1 MKTISIDIETYSKID
16 LTKSGVYKYIEDDF
30 EILLIAYAYDDE
42 EVKIIDLKNGE
53 KIPPKLQDDIFDES
67 IIKTAFNANFERVCL
82 SKHFNKY
89 LSPKM
94 FRCTQVHALYLGL
107 PHGLE
112 KVAKTLR
119 IKEQKLEEGKNLIR
133 FFMNEKNI
141 SLINSKENSKE
152 KLEVIKKYEEFKNY
166 CINDVVV
173 ERSIKKVL
181 EKVEIPEMEQ
191 KLWELDQE
199 INDRGVLVDK
209 KLLENACIY
218 DSEFKEVLMEKLKA
232 ITKVENPKSNNQMKI
247 YLKSLGLEVSS
258 LNKESVEKLLNSE
271 EVLNNPRCEEIREV
285 LDLRSKLNKTSTK
298 KYEAMKRCVCSDER
312 IRGLFQFYGANR
324 TGRWAGR
331 LVQVQN
337 LPQNKLSNL
346 DEVRSSI
353 SNDYKNKL
361 PSRDE
366 RNKYNKIDKYNQL
379 DINKYKYNEDI
390 STILSQLIRTT
401 FIPKENHRFIIS
413 DFSAIE
419 ARIIAYL
426 SNEKWRIDVFNTH
439 GKIYEASASKM
450 FNVDINEITKESDLR
465 QKGKIAELALGY
477 QGGVGALVSMGA
489 YNMDLCETDLL
500 GIVKAFRSSNINIVN
515 LWKKVERAF
524 IKAVK
529 DKTVVNIDKNISFI
543 YEGNI
548 LFIKLPSGRRISYIR
563 PRLDYDSS
571 FNKYVITYEGL
582 DSVSKKQTRLTTYGG
597 KLVENIVQAI
607 ARDVLGYAMINIK
620 AKGFDIVMHVHDE
633 VVVEVE
639 NGLSSVEEIC
649 EIMCEENPYLKDLT
663 LRADGFE
670 SKYYK
675 K

>member
-16 LTKSGVYKYIEDDF
+16 LTKSGVYKYIEEDF
-30 EILLIAYAYDDE
+30 EILLIAYAYNDE

-53 KIPPKLQDDIFDES
+53 KIPPQFKKDLFDEN

-82 SKHFNKY
+82 SKYFNKN

-107 PHGLE
+107 PHGLDN
-112 KVAKTLR
+112 VAKTLR
-119 IKEQKLEEGKNLIR
+119 LKEQKLEAGKNLIR
-133 FFMNEKNI
+133 FFMNEKNVA
-141 SLINSKENSKE
+141 LITSKENSKE
-152 KLEVIKKYEEFKNY
+152 KLEVLKKYEEFKKY

-181 EKVEIPEMEQ
+181 EKVKIPEIEN

-209 KLLENACIY
+209 NLLENACIY
-218 DSEFKEVLMEKLKA
+218 DNEFKEALIKKLKA
-232 ITKVENPKSNNQMKI
+232 ITKVENPKSNNQIKL
-247 YLKSLGLEVSS
+247 YLKSLGLEVTS
-258 LNKESVEKLLNSE
+258 LNKESVKKLLKSE
-271 EVLNNPRCEEIREV
+271 EVLNNPKFEEIKEV
-285 LDLRSKLNKTSTK
+285 LNLRSKLNKTSTK
-298 KYEAMKRCVCSDER
+298 KYEAMKRCVCSDGR

-346 DEVRSSI
+346 DEVRSII
-353 SNDYKNKL
+353 SSDYKSKL

-366 RNKYNKIDKYNQL
+366 YDKC
-379 DINKYKYNEDI
+379 NEDI
-390 STILSQLIRTT
+390 SNILSQLIRTT
-401 FIPKENHRFIIS
+401 FIPKKNHRFIIA

-426 SNEKWRIDVFNTH
+426 SNEKWRLDVFNTH

-450 FNVDINEITKESDLR
+450 FNIDINEITKESELR

-489 YNMDLCETDLL
+489 YNMNLCEEDLIE
-500 GIVKAFRSSNINIVN
+500 IVKVFRSSNINIVN

-529 DKTVVNIDKNISFI
+529 DKTVVNVDKNISFI

-548 LFIKLPSGRRISYIR
+548 LFIKLPSGRRLSYIR
-563 PRLDYDSS
+563 PRIDFNNS
-571 FNKYVITYEGL
+571 FNKYVITYEGV
-582 DSVSKKQTRLTTYGG
+582 DSISKKQTRLTTYGG

-607 ARDVLGYAMINIK
+607 ARDILGYAMLNLK

-633 VVVEVE
+633 IVVEVE
-639 NGLSSVEEIC
+639 NNISSVEEIC
-649 EIMCEENPYLKDLT
+649 QIMCEENPYLKDLT
-663 LRADGFE
+663 LKADGFE
-670 SKYYK
+670 SMYYK

>member
-1 MKTISIDIETYSKID
+1 MTTISIDIETYSKID
-16 LTKSGVYKYIEDDF
+16 LTKSGVYKYIEEDF
-30 EILLIAYAYDDE
+30 EILLIAYAYNDE

-53 KIPPKLQDDIFDES
+53 KIPPQFKKDLFDEN

-82 SKHFNKY
+82 SKYFNKN

-107 PHGLE
+107 PHGLD

-119 IKEQKLEEGKNLIR
+119 LKEQKLEEGKNLIR
-133 FFMNEKNI
+133 FFMNEKNVA
-141 SLINSKENSKE
+141 LINSKENSKE
-152 KLEVIKKYEEFKNY
+152 KLEVLKKYEEFKKY

-181 EKVEIPEMEQ
+181 EKIKIPEIENKFWQ
-191 KLWELDQE
+191 LDQE
-199 INDRGVLVDK
+199 INDRGVLIDK
-209 KLLENACIY
+209 NLLENACIY
-218 DSEFKEVLMEKLKA
+218 DNEFKEALIKKLKV
-232 ITKVENPKSNNQMKI
+232 ITKVENPKSNNQIKL
-247 YLKSLGLEVSS
+247 YLKSLGLKVTS
-258 LNKESVEKLLNSE
+258 LNKESVEKLLKSE
-271 EVLNNPRCEEIREV
+271 EVLNNPKYEEIKEV

-298 KYEAMKRCVCSDER
+298 KYEAMKRCVCSDGR

-346 DEVRSSI
+346 EEVRSII
-353 SNDYKNKL
+353 SNNYKSKL
-361 PSRDE
+361 PSRD
-366 RNKYNKIDKYNQL
+366 KYDE
-379 DINKYKYNEDI
+379 YNEDI
-390 STILSQLIRTT
+390 SNILSQLIRTT
-401 FIPKENHRFIIS
+401 FIPKKNHRFIIA

-426 SNEKWRIDVFNTH
+426 SNEKWRLDVFNTH

-450 FNVDINEITKESDLR
+450 FNVDINKITKESELR

-489 YNMDLCETDLL
+489 YNMNLCEEDLIE
-500 GIVKAFRSSNINIVN
+500 IVKAFRSSNINIVK

-548 LFIKLPSGRRISYIR
+548 LFIKLPSGRRLSYIR
-563 PRLDYDSS
+563 PRIDYNNS
-571 FNKYVITYEGL
+571 FNKYVITYEGV

-607 ARDVLGYAMINIK
+607 ARDILGYAMLNLK
-620 AKGFDIVMHVHDE
+620 ARGFNIVMHVHDE
-633 VVVEVE
+633 IIVEVE
-639 NGLSSVEEIC
+639 NKVSSVEEIC

-670 SKYYK
+670 SMYYK

>member
-1 MKTISIDIETYSKID
+1 MTTISIDIETYSKID
-16 LTKSGVYKYIEDDF
+16 LTKSGVYKYIEEDF
-30 EILLIAYAYDDE
+30 EILLIAYAYNDE

-53 KIPPKLQDDIFDES
+53 KIPPQFKKDLFDES

-82 SKHFNKY
+82 SKYFNKN

-107 PHGLE
+107 PHGLDN
-112 KVAKTLR
+112 VAKTLR
-119 IKEQKLEEGKNLIR
+119 LKEQKLEEGKNLIR
-133 FFMNEKNI
+133 FFMNEKNVA
-141 SLINSKENSKE
+141 LINSKENSKE
-152 KLEVIKKYEEFKNY
+152 KMEVLKKYEEFKKY

-181 EKVEIPEMEQ
+181 EKVKIPKIEN

-218 DSEFKEVLMEKLKA
+218 DSDFKEALIKKLKA
-232 ITKVENPKSNNQMKI
+232 ITKVENPKSNNQIKL
-247 YLKSLGLEVSS
+247 YLKSLGLEVTS
-258 LNKESVEKLLNSE
+258 LNKESVEKLLKSE
-271 EVLNNPRCEEIREV
+271 EVLNNPKFEEIKEV

-298 KYEAMKRCVCSDER
+298 KYEAMKRCVCSDGR

-346 DEVRSSI
+346 EEVRSII
-353 SNDYKNKL
+353 SNNYKNKL
-361 PSRDE
+361 PSRD
-366 RNKYNKIDKYNQL
+366 KYNE
-379 DINKYKYNEDI
+379 YNEDI
-390 STILSQLIRTT
+390 SNILSQLIRTT
-401 FIPKENHRFIIS
+401 FIPKKNHRFIIA

-426 SNEKWRIDVFNTH
+426 SNEKWRLDVFNTH

-450 FNVDINEITKESDLR
+450 FNVDINKITKESELR

-489 YNMDLCETDLL
+489 YNMNLCEEDLIE
-500 GIVKAFRSSNINIVN
+500 IVKAFRSSNINIVK

-524 IKAVK
+524 IQAVK

-548 LFIKLPSGRRISYIR
+548 LFIKLPSGRRLSYIR
-563 PRLDYDSS
+563 PRVDFNNS
-571 FNKYVITYEGL
+571 FNKYVITYEGV
-582 DSVSKKQTRLTTYGG
+582 DSISKKQTRLTTYGG

-607 ARDVLGYAMINIK
+607 ARDILGYAMLNLK
-620 AKGFDIVMHVHDE
+620 DRGFDIVMHIHDE
-633 VVVEVE
+633 IVVEVE
-639 NGLSSVEEIC
+639 NKVSSVEEIC

-663 LRADGFE
+663 LKADGFE
-670 SKYYK
+670 SMYYK

>member
-16 LTKSGVYKYIEDDF
+16 LTKSGVYKYIEEDF
-30 EILLIAYAYDDE
+30 EILLIAYAYNDE

-53 KIPPKLQDDIFDES
+53 KIPPQFKKDLFDEN

-82 SKHFNKY
+82 SKYFNKN
-89 LSPKM
+89 LNPKM

-107 PHGLE
+107 PHGLDN
-112 KVAKTLR
+112 VAKILR
-119 IKEQKLEEGKNLIR
+119 LKEQKLEEGKNLIR
-133 FFMNEKNI
+133 FFMNEKNVD
-141 SLINSKENSKE
+141 LITSKENSKE
-152 KLEVIKKYEEFKNY
+152 KMEVLKKYEEFKKY

-181 EKVEIPEMEQ
+181 EKVKIPEIEN
-191 KLWELDQE
+191 KLWQLDQE

-218 DSEFKEVLMEKLKA
+218 DSEFKEALIKKLKN
-232 ITKVENPKSNNQMKI
+232 ITKVENPKSNNQIKL
-247 YLKSLGLEVSS
+247 YLKKLGLEVIS
-258 LNKESVEKLLNSE
+258 LNKESVEKLLKSE
-271 EVLNNPRCEEIREV
+271 EVLNNPKYEEIKEV
-285 LDLRSKLNKTSTK
+285 LNLRSKLNKTSTK
-298 KYEAMKRCVCSDER
+298 KYEAMKRCVCSDGR

-346 DEVRSSI
+346 EELRSII
-353 SNDYKNKL
+353 SNNYKSKL
-361 PSRDE
+361 PSRD
-366 RNKYNKIDKYNQL
+366 KYYG
-379 DINKYKYNEDI
+379 YNEDI
-390 STILSQLIRTT
+390 SNILSQLIRTT
-401 FIPKENHRFIIS
+401 FIPKKNHRFIIA

-426 SNEKWRIDVFNTH
+426 SNEKWRLDVFNTH

-450 FNVDINEITKESDLR
+450 FNVDINEITKESELR

-489 YNMDLCETDLL
+489 YNMNLCEEDLIE
-500 GIVKAFRSSNINIVN
+500 IVKAFRSSNINIVN
-515 LWKKVERAF
+515 LWKKVEKAF

-548 LFIKLPSGRRISYIR
+548 LFIKLPSGRRLSYIR
-563 PRLDYDSS
+563 PRIDYNSS
-571 FNKYVITYEGL
+571 FNKYIITYEGV

-607 ARDVLGYAMINIK
+607 ARDILGYAMLNLK
-620 AKGFDIVMHVHDE
+620 AKGFNIVMHVHDE
-633 VVVEVE
+633 IVVEVE
-639 NGLSSVEEIC
+639 NKVSSVDEIC

-663 LRADGFE
+663 LKADGFE
-670 SKYYK
+670 SMYYK